1 MEKRFGTRDEGVG
14 MSGHSKWKTTKYR
27 KGAQDVKRGKAF
39 TKAAK
44 EIIIAAKGG
53 GDPGYNARLRTAI
66 AAAKAV
72 NLPREKIE
80 SAIRKGTGEEAG
92 GELFEIMYEGYGP
105 SGVALMVETATD
117 NKNRTVAEIRHIF
130 TKGGG
135 NMGDAGS
142 VAYMFERKGLFVFEK
157 EKYSEDQLMEIGLEA
172 GAEDIID
179 EGDTWEVHAAPGD
192 FDALRQAFED
202 AGLEAAEAELS
213 MLPQAYIAVADAGAA
228 RRLMNLVDALEE
240 NEDVQNVFGNFDI
253 SDEIMAELDA

>member
-1 MEKRFGTRDEGVG
+1 

-53 GDPGYNARLRTAI
+53 GDPAYNARLRTAI

-72 NLPREKIE
+72 NLPKDKMD

-92 GELFEIMYEGYGP
+92 GELFENMYEGYAPG
-105 SGVALMVETATD
+105 GIALMVDTATD

-135 NMGDAGS
+135 NMGETGS
-142 VAYMFERKGLFVFEK
+142 VAYMFERKGVFVFEK

-172 GAEDIID
+172 GAEDIVD
-179 EGDTWEVHAAPGD
+179 EGDTWEVHSAPAD

-202 AGLEAAEAELS
+202 AGFTAEESELS
-213 MLPQAYIAVADAGAA
+213 MLPQNYITIADANVA
-228 RRLMNLVDALEE
+228 RKILNLVEALED
-240 NEDVQNVFGNFDI
+240 NDDVQNVFGNVDI